1 MELGNLAPFFPMR
14 SWSIPIGRLF
24 GVELR
29 LHLTFLFLLMFV
41 WFAQSAT
48 KGPAL
53 AGRGL
58 ALVGLVFGSVVLHEL
73 AHALVAIRS
82 GVKVRGIVLLP
93 IGGITFMENDG
104 PHTGKSAT
112 RDIRI
117 SAAGPLINL
126 GIGLGSAAACVL
138 LLHMNLLGRP
148 LISPE
153 NLAKSFVWSNLF
165 LGLFNLL
172 PAYPMD
178 GGRVLRSV
186 FAQRMDYVQATR
198 KAVTIG
204 QGFAAL
210 FMVAGI
216 WSPWLMMIGVF
227 VFIGAQIEDRTA
239 IFQSVLETV
248 RIEEVMLTDF
258 ATLSSADT
266 LEDALHKAVHSLQ
279 DEFPVIRGSDLVGII
294 SRQRI
299 LDALRSGN
307 GYVQGVMSRGFQIAQ
322 KTESLAVIFRR
333 IGSKGLSLVP
343 VVDGGRLVGIVTMQ
357 NLTHS
362 MALLAESRKLQRA
375 EE

>member
-1 MELGNLAPFFPMR
+1 MR
-14 SWSIPIGRLF
+14 SWSIPIGRIF
-24 GVELR
+24 GVEVR
-29 LHLTFLFLLMFV
+29 LHLTFFFLLMFV
-41 WFAQSAT
+41 WFTQSANGT
-48 KGPAL
+48 VL

-73 AHALVAIRS
+73 GHALVALRS
-82 GVKVRGIVLLP
+82 GIKVRGIVLLP
-93 IGGITFMENDG
+93 IGGITFLDESG
-104 PHTGKSAT
+104 GHTRESAA
-112 RDIRI
+112 RDIRV
-117 SAAGPLINL
+117 SAAGPLVNL
-126 GIGLGSAAACVL
+126 AIGAAAAMACIV
-138 LLHMNLLGRP
+138 LLHMNLAVRP
-148 LISPE
+148 WITPL
-153 NLAKSFVWSNLF
+153 NLPKSFVWSNLF
-165 LGLFNLL
+165 LGVFNLL

-178 GGRVLRSV
+178 GGRVLRSM

-198 KAVTIG
+198 RAVTIG

-227 VFIGAQIEDRTA
+227 LFIGAQIEDRTA

-258 ATLSSADT
+258 STLSSADT

-307 GYVQGVMSRGFQIAQ
+307 GYVQGVMNRGFQIAQ

-333 IGSKGLSLVP
+333 IGTKGLNLVP

-362 MALLAESRKLQRA
+362 MALLAESRKLQRV

>member
-1 MELGNLAPFFPMR
+1 MR

-24 GVELR
+24 GVEIR
-29 LHLTFLFLLMFV
+29 LHLTFFFLLMFV
-41 WFAQSAT
+41 WFTQTSAN
-48 KGPAL
+48 GVQV

-58 ALVGLVFGSVVLHEL
+58 ALVALVFGSVVLHEL
-73 AHALVAIRS
+73 GHALVAMRS

-93 IGGITFMENDG
+93 IGGITFMDDNG
-104 PHTGKSAT
+104 PHTRHNAA

-126 GIGLGSAAACVL
+126 GIGLGAALACVG
-138 LLHMNLLGRP
+138 LLHMNLLSRP
-148 LISPE
+148 WITPQ
-153 NLAKSFVWSNLF
+153 NLPKSFVWSNLL

-178 GGRVLRSV
+178 GGRVLRSM

-198 KAVTIG
+198 KAVTVG
-204 QGFAAL
+204 QIFAAL

-216 WSPWLMMIGVF
+216 SMPWLMMIGVF
-227 VFIGAQIEDRTA
+227 IFVGAQIEDRTA
-239 IFQSVLETV
+239 IFQEVLETV

-258 ATLSSADT
+258 STLSSADT
-266 LEDALHKAVHSLQ
+266 LEDALNKAVHTLQ
-279 DEFPVIRGSDLVGII
+279 DEFPVIRGSDLVGVI
-294 SRQRI
+294 SRQKI

-322 KTESLAVIFRR
+322 RSESLAAIFRR
-333 IGSKGLSLVP
+333 IGTKGLGLVP

-362 MALLAESRKLQRA
+362 MALLAETRKLQRL

>member
-1 MELGNLAPFFPMR
+1 MR

-24 GVELR
+24 GVEVR
-29 LHLTFLFLLMFV
+29 LHLTFFFLLMFV
-41 WFAQSAT
+41 WFAQSAANGT
-48 KGPAL
+48 AL
-53 AGRGL
+53 AMRGL

-73 AHALVAIRS
+73 GHALVAIRL

-93 IGGITFMENDG
+93 IGGITFMDDNA
-104 PHTGKSAT
+104 PHTRQTAA

-126 GIGLGSAAACVL
+126 GIGIGAAIACVG
-138 LLHMNLLGRP
+138 LLHMNLLARP
-148 LISPE
+148 LITPV
-153 NLAKSFVWSNLF
+153 NLTKSFVWANLF

-178 GGRVLRSV
+178 GGRVLRSWY
-186 FAQRMDYVQATR
+186 AQRMDYVQATR
-198 KAVTIG
+198 RAVTIG
-204 QGFAAL
+204 QTFAAL

-216 WSPWLMMIGVF
+216 WAPWLMMIGF
-227 VFIGAQIEDRTA
+227 FLFIGAQIEDRTA

-258 ATLSSADT
+258 STLSSADT

-279 DEFPVIRGSDLVGII
+279 DEFPVIRGSDLVGVI

-299 LDALRSGN
+299 LDALRGGN
-307 GYVQGVMSRGFQIAQ
+307 GYVQGVMNRGFQIAQ
-322 KTESLAVIFRR
+322 KSETLAAIFRR
-333 IGSKGLSLVP
+333 IGTKGLSLVP
-343 VVDGGRLVGIVTMQ
+343 VVDGDRLVGIVTMQ

-362 MALLAESRKLQRA
+362 MALLAESRKLQRM

>member
-1 MELGNLAPFFPMR
+1 MR

-24 GVELR
+24 GVEVR
-29 LHLTFLFLLMFV
+29 MHLTFLFLLMFV
-41 WFAQSAT
+41 WFTQSAT
-48 KGPAL
+48 NGPQL

-58 ALVGLVFGSVVLHEL
+58 VLVGLVFGSVVLHEL

-93 IGGITFMENDG
+93 IGGITFMDDSG
-104 PHTGKSAT
+104 PHTRRSAA
-112 RDIRI
+112 RDVRI
-117 SAAGPLINL
+117 SIAGPLINI
-126 GIGLGSAAACVL
+126 GIGIGAAIACIA
-138 LLHMNLLGRP
+138 LLHMNLLTRP
-148 LISPE
+148 LITPT
-153 NLAKSFVWSNLF
+153 NLPKSFVWSNLF

-178 GGRVLRSV
+178 GGRVLRSML
-186 FAQRMDYVQATR
+186 AQRMEYVQATR
-198 KAVTIG
+198 RAVTIG

-216 WSPWLMMIGVF
+216 MNAWFMVLGFFLF
-227 VFIGAQIEDRTA
+227 VGAQIEDRSA
-239 IFQSVLETV
+239 IFQSVLENV

-279 DEFPVIRGSDLVGII
+279 DEFPVIRGSDLVGVI

-307 GYVQGVMSRGFQIAQ
+307 GYVQGVMNRGFQIAQ
-322 KTESLAVIFRR
+322 KTESLAAIFRR
-333 IGSKGLSLVP
+333 IGTKGLSLVP
-343 VVDGGRLVGIVTMQ
+343 VVDSGRLVGIVTMQ

-362 MALLAESRKLQRA
+362 MALLAESRKLQRM

>member
-1 MELGNLAPFFPMR
+1 MR
-14 SWSIPIGRLF
+14 SWSIPVGKLF
-24 GVELR
+24 GVEVR
-29 LHLTFLFLLMFV
+29 VHVTFLFLLMFV
-41 WFAQSAT
+41 WFTQSAAN
-48 KGPAL
+48 GVQL
-53 AGRGL
+53 AERGL

-73 AHALVAIRS
+73 AHALMAMRS
-82 GVKVRGIVLLP
+82 GIKVRGIVLLP
-93 IGGITFMENDG
+93 IGGITFMDDHG
-104 PHTGKSAT
+104 PHTRQSAA

-117 SAAGPLINL
+117 SSAGPLVNI
-126 GIGLGSAAACVL
+126 GIGIGAAIACVF
-138 LLHMNLLGRP
+138 LLHMNLLLRP
-148 LISPE
+148 LITPG
-153 NLAKSFVWSNLF
+153 NLPKSFVWSNLF

-178 GGRVLRSV
+178 GGRVLRSMLS
-186 FAQRMDYVQATR
+186 QRMDYVQATR

-227 VFIGAQIEDRTA
+227 LFIGAQIEDRTA

-258 ATLSSADT
+258 STLSSADT
-266 LEDALHKAVHSLQ
+266 LEDALSKAVHSLQ
-279 DEFPVIRGSDLVGII
+279 DEFPVIRGSDLVGVI

-307 GYVQGVMSRGFQIAQ
+307 GYVQGVMNRGFQIAQ

-333 IGSKGLSLVP
+333 IGTKGLSLVP

-362 MALLAESRKLQRA
+362 MALLAESRRLQRL

>member
-1 MELGNLAPFFPMR
+1 MR

-24 GVELR
+24 GVEVR
-29 LHLTFLFLLMFV
+29 LHLTFFFLLMFV
-41 WFAQSAT
+41 WFTQSAVNGT
-48 KGPAL
+48 VL
-53 AGRGL
+53 AARGL
-58 ALVGLVFGSVVLHEL
+58 ALVGLVFGSVVLHEMG
-73 AHALVAIRS
+73 HALVAIRA

-93 IGGITFMENDG
+93 IGGITFMDDND
-104 PHTGKSAT
+104 PHTGKTAR

-126 GIGLGSAAACVL
+126 AIGIGAAAACVL

-148 LISPE
+148 LISPT
-153 NLAKSFVWSNLF
+153 NLPKSFVWSNLL

-216 WSPWLMMIGVF
+216 WSPWMMMIGVF

-239 IFQSVLETV
+239 LFQSVLETV

-279 DEFPVIRGSDLVGII
+279 DEFPVIRGSDLVGVI

>member
-1 MELGNLAPFFPMR
+1 MR
-14 SWSIPIGRLF
+14 SWSIPIGRLL

-29 LHLTFLFLLMFV
+29 LHLTFFFLLMFV
-41 WFAQSAT
+41 WFTQSENGTGLVA
-48 KGPAL
+48 
-53 AGRGL
+53 RGL
-58 ALVGLVFGSVVLHEL
+58 ALVGLVFGSVVLHEMG
-73 AHALVAIRS
+73 HALVAIRS

-93 IGGITFMENDG
+93 IGGITFMENNG

-117 SAAGPLINL
+117 SVAGPLINL
-126 GIGLGSAAACVL
+126 GIGLGAAAACVL
-138 LLHMNLLGRP
+138 ILHMDLLGRP
-148 LISPE
+148 LISPL
-153 NLAKSFVWSNLF
+153 NLPKSFVWSNLF

-186 FAQRMDYVQATR
+186 FAQKMDYVQATR

-362 MALLAESRKLQRA
+362 MALLAESRKLQRV

>member
-1 MELGNLAPFFPMR
+1 MR

-29 LHLTFLFLLMFV
+29 LHLTFFFLLMFV
-41 WFAQSAT
+41 WFTQSAVNGT
-48 KGPAL
+48 VL
-53 AGRGL
+53 AARGL
-58 ALVGLVFGSVVLHEL
+58 ALVGIVFGSVVLHEL
-73 AHALVAIRS
+73 GHALVAIRS

-93 IGGITFMENDG
+93 IGGITFMEDAG
-104 PHTGKSAT
+104 PHNAQNAA
-112 RDIRI
+112 RDTRI
-117 SAAGPLINL
+117 SVAGPLVNL
-126 GIGLGSAAACVL
+126 GIGIGAAGACAL
-138 LLHMNLLGRP
+138 LLHMNLLSRP
-148 LISPE
+148 LISPV
-153 NLAKSFVWSNLF
+153 NLPKSFVWSNLF

-178 GGRVLRSV
+178 GGRVLRSM
-186 FAQRMDYVQATR
+186 FAQKMDYVQATR

-227 VFIGAQIEDRTA
+227 LFIGAQIEDRTA

-258 ATLSSADT
+258 STLSSADT

-299 LDALRSGN
+299 LDALRGGN

-322 KTESLAVIFRR
+322 KSESLAAIFRR
-333 IGSKGLSLVP
+333 IGSKGLNLVP

-362 MALLAESRKLQRA
+362 MALLAESRKLQRM

>member
-1 MELGNLAPFFPMR
+1 
-14 SWSIPIGRLF
+14 
-24 GVELR
+24 
-29 LHLTFLFLLMFV
+29 
-41 WFAQSAT
+41 
-48 KGPAL
+48 
-53 AGRGL
+53 
-58 ALVGLVFGSVVLHEL
+58 
-73 AHALVAIRS
+73 VAIRS

>member
-1 MELGNLAPFFPMR
+1 MR

-24 GVELR
+24 GVEVR

-41 WFAQSAT
+41 WFTQSAAN
-48 KGPAL
+48 GAAL
-53 AGRGL
+53 AARGL
-58 ALVGLVFGSVVLHEL
+58 ALVGLVFGSVVVHEL
-73 AHALVAIRS
+73 AHALVAMHAGI
-82 GVKVRGIVLLP
+82 KVRGIVLLP
-93 IGGITFMENDG
+93 IGGITFMDDNG
-104 PHTGKSAT
+104 PHTRQNAV
-112 RDIRI
+112 RDIRV

-126 GIGLGSAAACVL
+126 LIGVAAAVVCVAV
-138 LLHMNLLGRP
+138 LHTNLWARP
-148 LISPE
+148 LITPV
-153 NLAKSFVWSNLF
+153 NLMKSFVWSNLF
-165 LGLFNLL
+165 LGVFNLL

-178 GGRVLRSV
+178 GGRVLRSML
-186 FAQRMDYVQATR
+186 AQHMDYVQATR
-198 KAVTIG
+198 RAVTIG

-227 VFIGAQIEDRTA
+227 LFIGAQIEDRTA
-239 IFQSVLETV
+239 LFQSVLETV

-258 ATLSSADT
+258 STLSSADT
-266 LEDALHKAVHSLQ
+266 LEDALSKAVHSLQ
-279 DEFPVIRGSDLVGII
+279 DEFPVIRGSDLVGVI

-322 KTESLAVIFRR
+322 KTDSLAAIFRR
-333 IGSKGLSLVP
+333 IGTKGLSLVP
-343 VVDGGRLVGIVTMQ
+343 VVDGGRLVGIVTLQ

-362 MALLAESRKLQRA
+362 MALLAESRKLQRM

>member
-1 MELGNLAPFFPMR
+1 MR

-41 WFAQSAT
+41 WFTQSSANGT
-48 KGPAL
+48 VL
-53 AGRGL
+53 AARGL

-73 AHALVAIRS
+73 GHALVAIRS

-93 IGGITFMENDG
+93 IGGITFMDDSG
-104 PHTGKSAT
+104 PHTGQSAS

-117 SAAGPLINL
+117 TIAGPLVNL
-126 GIGLGSAAACVL
+126 VIGVGAALACIA
-138 LLHMNLLGRP
+138 LLHMNLWARP
-148 LISPE
+148 FISPV
-153 NLAKSFVWSNLF
+153 NLPKSFVWANLF

-178 GGRVLRSV
+178 GGRVLRSM
-186 FAQRMDYVQATR
+186 FAQKIDYVQATR
-198 KAVTIG
+198 RAVTIG

-227 VFIGAQIEDRTA
+227 LFIGAQIEDRTA

-248 RIEEVMLTDF
+248 KIEEVMLTDF
-258 ATLSSADT
+258 STLSSADT
-266 LEDALHKAVHSLQ
+266 LEDALSKAVHSLQ

-299 LDALRSGN
+299 LDALRNGN
-307 GYVQGVMSRGFQIAQ
+307 GYVQGVMIRGFQIAQ
-322 KTESLAVIFRR
+322 RSESLAAIFRR
-333 IGSKGLSLVP
+333 IGTKGLSLVP

-362 MALLAESRKLQRA
+362 MALLAESRKLQRI

>member
-1 MELGNLAPFFPMR
+1 MR

-24 GVELR
+24 GVEVR

-41 WFAQSAT
+41 WFTQAAN
-48 KGPAL
+48 GAAL
-53 AGRGL
+53 AARGL
-58 ALVGLVFGSVVLHEL
+58 ALVGLVFGSVVIHEL

-93 IGGITFMENDG
+93 IGGITFMDDHG
-104 PHTGKSAT
+104 PHTRQNAA

-117 SAAGPLINL
+117 SAAGPLINIGL
-126 GIGLGSAAACVL
+126 GIGAALACIA
-138 LLHMNLLGRP
+138 LLHLNLLGRP
-148 LISPE
+148 FITPA
-153 NLAKSFVWSNLF
+153 NLPKSFVWSNLF

-178 GGRVLRSV
+178 GGRVLRSML
-186 FAQRMDYVQATR
+186 AQRMDYVQATR

-204 QGFAAL
+204 QSFAAL

-227 VFIGAQIEDRTA
+227 LFIGAQIEDRTA
-239 IFQSVLETV
+239 LFQSVLETV

-258 ATLSSADT
+258 STLSSADT

-279 DEFPVIRGSDLVGII
+279 DEFPVIRGTDLVGII

-307 GYVQGVMSRGFQIAQ
+307 GYVQGVMNRGFQIAQ
-322 KTESLAVIFRR
+322 RSESLAAIFRR
-333 IGSKGLSLVP
+333 IGTKGLSLVP

-362 MALLAESRKLQRA
+362 MALLAESRKLQQM

>member
-1 MELGNLAPFFPMR
+1 MR

-24 GVELR
+24 GVEVR

-41 WFAQSAT
+41 WFTQSAVN
-48 KGPAL
+48 GANL
-53 AGRGL
+53 AARGL
-58 ALVGLVFGSVVLHEL
+58 VLVGLVFGSVVVHEL

-93 IGGITFMENDG
+93 IGGITFMEDTG
-104 PHTGKSAT
+104 PHTGKSAA

-117 SAAGPLINL
+117 SVAGPLVNL
-126 GIGLGSAAACVL
+126 AIGIASAAVCVL
-138 LLHMNLLGRP
+138 VLHINLLGRP
-148 LISPE
+148 LITPVY
-153 NLAKSFVWSNLF
+153 LAKSFVWSNLF

-178 GGRVLRSV
+178 GGRVLRSLY
-186 FAQRMDYVQATR
+186 AQRMDYVQATR

-204 QGFAAL
+204 QGFAAV

-216 WSPWLMMIGVF
+216 WSAWLMMIGVF
-227 VFIGAQIEDRTA
+227 LFVGAQIEDRTA

-279 DEFPVIRGSDLVGII
+279 DEFPVIRGSDLVGVI

-299 LDALRSGN
+299 LDALRGGN

-322 KTESLAVIFRR
+322 KTESLAAIFRR

-362 MALLAESRKLQRA
+362 MALLAESRKLQRM

>member
-1 MELGNLAPFFPMR
+1 MR

-24 GVELR
+24 GVEVR

-41 WFAQSAT
+41 WFTQSAAN
-48 KGPAL
+48 GAAL
-53 AGRGL
+53 AARGL
-58 ALVGLVFGSVVLHEL
+58 ALVGLVFGSVVIHEL
-73 AHALVAIRS
+73 AHALVAMQAGI
-82 GVKVRGIVLLP
+82 KVRGIVLLP
-93 IGGITFMENDG
+93 IGGITFMDDNG
-104 PHTGKSAT
+104 PHTRQNAA
-112 RDIRI
+112 RDIRV

-126 GIGLGSAAACVL
+126 LIGLAAAIVCVTV
-138 LLHMNLLGRP
+138 LHISLWGRP
-148 LISPE
+148 LITPV
-153 NLAKSFVWSNLF
+153 NLLKSFVWSNLF

-198 KAVTIG
+198 RAVTIG

-227 VFIGAQIEDRTA
+227 LFIGAQIEDRTA

-258 ATLSSADT
+258 STLSSADT
-266 LEDALHKAVHSLQ
+266 LEDALSKAVHSLQ
-279 DEFPVIRGSDLVGII
+279 DEFPVIRGSDLVGVI

-307 GYVQGVMSRGFQIAQ
+307 GYVQGVMSRGYQIAQ
-322 KTESLAVIFRR
+322 KSDSLAAIFRR
-333 IGSKGLSLVP
+333 IGTKGLSLVP

-362 MALLAESRKLQRA
+362 MALLAESRKLQRM